1 MISQSVLF
9 VKFYQGL
16 RAFAKENLT
25 NKKRFG
31 VETVN
36 MLFFGDFADLEI
48 IAKNLFNP

>member
-16 RAFAKENLT
+16 QAFPKENLT
-25 NKKRFG
+25 NEKRFG
-31 VETVN
+31 VEPVN

-48 IAKNLFNP
+48 VAENLFNS